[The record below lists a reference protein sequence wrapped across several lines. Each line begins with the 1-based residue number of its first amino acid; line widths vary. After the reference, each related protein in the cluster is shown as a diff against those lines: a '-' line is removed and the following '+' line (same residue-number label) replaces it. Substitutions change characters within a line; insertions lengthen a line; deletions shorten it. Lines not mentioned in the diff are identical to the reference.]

1 VANRRITEFPSING
15 ADIVDQD
22 LLTLVQVFEVDPT
35 LRNKKIT
42 FSEFREYLNLY
53 YSTISGPTFSGNVI
67 INGDLNVSGDL
78 SAGTVRCNT
87 AFTVAT
93 LPAGGVGD
101 LARVTDANAP
111 SAGAP
116 VTGGGAAN
124 ALCWYNGTNWTVLG
138 V

>member
-1 VANRRITEFPSING
+1 MANRRITEFPAIDG
-15 ADIVDQD
+15 ADIIDQD

-42 FSEFREYLNLY
+42 FAEFREYLNLY
-53 YSTISGPTFSGNVI
+53 YSTISGSTFDGNVI
-67 INGDLNVSGDL
+67 INGDLNVDGDF
-78 SAGTVRCNT
+78 SAGTIRCVT

-93 LPAGGVGD
+93 LPAGLVGD

-111 SAGAP
+111 SVGST
-116 VTGGGAAN
+116 VTGGGATN
-124 ALCWYNGTNWTVLG
+124 ALCWYNGTSWTAIG

>member
-1 VANRRITEFPSING
+1 MANRRITEFPSING

-78 SAGTVRCNT
+78 SAGTVRCST

-111 SAGAP
+111 SVGAT
-116 VTGGGAAN
+116 VTGGGAAT
-124 ALCWYNGTNWTVLG
+124 ALCWYHGTNWTVLG